1 VLDLRDGGVL
11 FGSDFLR
18 DDVVGGNL
26 IMNKVLSRRTT
37 ISLYHLVDGLKV
49 DGPSDFLTGTFSG
62 LRGDCTGLRGGC
74 TGLHGDCTGLRGD
87 CTGLHGDCTGLSGD
101 LDKAEISDQD
111 VFDGVSI
118 ESLVL

>member
-37 ISLYHLVDGLKV
+37 MSLYHVVDGLKV

-74 TGLHGDCTGLRGD
+74 TGLHGDCTGL
-87 CTGLHGDCTGLSGD
+87 SGD